1 MKQHAPAT
9 QRNRVPIAEALE
21 PFLACV
27 LPEGRIAARIL
38 EVASGSGEH
47 AVYFAGRFPQHQWQ
61 PSAPR
66 AEERA
71 SIAAWL
77 ADAALPNL
85 LPPLA
90 LDVLEVPW
98 PALQAPALQAD
109 VVLCSNMIHIAP
121 WACTLALFE
130 GAGGILPQHGLVI
143 LYGPFRIDGVHTS
156 ASNLDFEG
164 WLKGQDAA
172 YGVRDLGEVG
182 AVAASHG
189 FVERARVRMPAN
201 NLLVVWG
208 RRPLLNAVQPG

>member
-9 QRNRVPIAEALE
+9 QRNRIPIAEALE
-21 PFLACV
+21 PWLACA
-27 LPEGRIAARIL
+27 LPEGRIGARIL

-47 AVYFAGRFPQHQWQ
+47 AVYFAERFPQHQWQ

-66 AEERA
+66 AVERA
-71 SIAAWL
+71 SIAAWR
-77 ADAALPNL
+77 ADAARPNL
-85 LPPLA
+85 LPPLT
-90 LDVLEVPW
+90 LDVLELPW

-130 GAGGILPQHGLVI
+130 GAGGMLPQHGLVI

-156 ASNLDFEG
+156 PSNLDFEG

-182 AVAASHG
+182 AVAASQG
-189 FVERARVRMPAN
+189 FVERARVVMPAN

-208 RRPLLNAVQPG
+208 RRSLLNAEQPG